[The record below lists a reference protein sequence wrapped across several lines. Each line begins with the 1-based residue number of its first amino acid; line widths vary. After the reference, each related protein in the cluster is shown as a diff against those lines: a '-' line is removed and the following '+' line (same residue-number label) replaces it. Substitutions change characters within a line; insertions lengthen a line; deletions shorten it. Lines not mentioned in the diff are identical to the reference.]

1 MDEIFYLFN
10 PWWEGKAFFIGTNRE
25 KYLEQIKS
33 NLQAK
38 QALLL
43 VGSRRVG
50 KTTLF
55 YQTIQY
61 LLDKGENPKRLIYLP
76 LDHPSLQGKKILD
89 ILEEIRETHGLGRKN
104 KLFLFLDEIQFF
116 QSWEQEAKAITDF
129 ENIKLLI
136 SGSASTEILA
146 KGTFLTGRTL
156 TIIIKPLDF
165 QEFIAFKSK
174 KPGRTDIALKN
185 NLLQKY
191 LQIGGYPEYV
201 QNQNPLYFSNL
212 ITNVINKDIASLFP
226 VKNTSLL
233 SQLLS
238 LLADRTGSQT
248 SLTKLGDILD
258 LTHDTVRDYIHYLK
272 AAFLVSELAKFSSS
286 RNKSVYSPKKFYL
299 LDAGLLFNLTGKLNL
314 DAAAENAV
322 FQKLSQNKE
331 KFGFYYEDQK
341 EVDFI
346 TQNDHAYEVK
356 YKLSNQGWEKLAT
369 SLEKLPAG
377 KFNKITVLTSD
388 PQKNQ
393 TINGLKV
400 EFESLADFFLA

>member
-55 YQTIQY
+55 YQTMQY
-61 LLDKGENPKRLIYLP
+61 LLEKGENPKRLIYLP

-89 ILEEIRETHGLGRKN
+89 ILEEIRETHGLSRKD

-191 LQIGGYPEYV
+191 LQIRGYPEYV
-201 QNQNPLYFSNL
+201 QNQN
-212 ITNVINKDIASLFP
+212 
-226 VKNTSLL
+226 
-233 SQLLS
+233 
-238 LLADRTGSQT
+238 
-248 SLTKLGDILD
+248 
-258 LTHDTVRDYIHYLK
+258 
-272 AAFLVSELAKFSSS
+272 
-286 RNKSVYSPKKFYL
+286 
-299 LDAGLLFNLTGKLNL
+299 
-314 DAAAENAV
+314 
-322 FQKLSQNKE
+322 
-331 KFGFYYEDQK
+331 
-341 EVDFI
+341 
-346 TQNDHAYEVK
+346 
-356 YKLSNQGWEKLAT
+356 
-369 SLEKLPAG
+369 
-377 KFNKITVLTSD
+377 
-388 PQKNQ
+388 
-393 TINGLKV
+393 
-400 EFESLADFFLA
+400 